1 MPTTPIDLLI
11 SARDRTGPAFSSAT
25 RRADRFSKQIGGIGG
40 TLLRIGPRLA
50 AGLAGATAVIARE
63 VAVAVDRLDE
73 IDKAAQAAGIPPEVL
88 QTWQLFGE
96 TVGSTTVQTNTS
108 LRRFRRRLGEAQTG
122 STETA
127 AAFAKLGVAVRNVDG
142 TARSVDETWADF
154 TRRLSTTND
163 ATGDFAL
170 GVRILDQEGARLVQG
185 LINSGGEFE
194 NLAARAQ
201 SAGAIIGGDVVQA
214 AVRAK
219 DEVTIMTTALEAQRS
234 VLAAEFIPAL
244 ENLATTV
251 MPFWI
256 ERIREARGL
265 LSDLFDSR
273 ANEALNDELEDN
285 IARIDSL
292 NAQLDAQVGT
302 EDELVIKEA
311 QRNALLERQVAIRRE
326 LRGIAEAEAAAD
338 TQERQTLDLIGE
350 GGTEARVEAERT
362 IAELARI
369 QYDAARQRREVAI
382 EVLNIRLREGEI
394 TREQYDE
401 EIARLQGIREAKEAE
416 QEAEQ
421 GLFETTLERF
431 RTRQAEL
438 ELARGQLAVAE
449 VTGRIT
455 ADEAARLREILGIK
469 MEEIALEQERTPAIE
484 QENDLLIQQ
493 QNIMVNIGSS
503 LRGFQDSTEGWIG
516 LLGEALSIFSQF
528 RSGGMGGQGGG
539 GGGILGI
546 LGGLFG
552 GFRQHGGPI
561 SPGKIYGVG
570 EVGPEWIIPST
581 PGYVLPNNFSRS
593 SSMNITTNINNPVL
607 TSSMQIQD
615 LQRIVRETV
624 QQASA
629 RSKQDAFLGRIPQPY
644 GRPA

>member
-50 AGLAGATAVIARE
+50 AGLAGFGAVVARE
-63 VAVAVDRLDE
+63 TAVAVDRLDE
-73 IDKAAQAAGIPPEVL
+73 LDKASQAAGIDAETL

-96 TVGSTTVQTNTS
+96 TVGSVTVQTNTS
-108 LRRFRRRLGEAQTG
+108 LRRLRRRLGEAQTG

-127 AAFAKLGVAVRNVDG
+127 AAFAKLGIPIRNADGSLRGLSEVA
-142 TARSVDETWADF
+142 ADF
-154 TRRLSTTND
+154 VTQLANSED

-185 LINSGGEFE
+185 LINNGNEFE
-194 NLAARAQ
+194 NLAARAR
-201 SAGAIIGGDVVQA
+201 STGAIIGNDVVQA
-214 AVRAK
+214 AVSAK
-219 DEVTIMTTALEAQRS
+219 DEMTLMTAALEAQRTE
-234 VLAAEFIPAL
+234 LAAQFIPEL
-244 ENLATTV
+244 RNLATVV

-256 ERIREARGL
+256 ERIREARDAWD
-265 LSDLFDSR
+265 DLFDR
-273 ANEALNDELEDN
+273 RPNEGLQDELEDN

-338 TQERQTLDLIGE
+338 TQERQTLDLVGE
-350 GGTEARVEAERT
+350 GGTEARAEAEKT

-369 QYDAARQRREVAI
+369 QLEAARQRREVAI

-401 EIARLQGIREAKEAE
+401 EIARLQGIREAKEQE
-416 QEAEQ
+416 QVVEQ
-421 GLFETTLERF
+421 GLFESTLERF

-539 GGGILGI
+539 GGILGI

-552 GFRQHGGPI
+552 GFRQRGGPV
-561 SPGKIYGVG
+561 SGGRGYVVG
-570 EVGPEWIIPST
+570 EAGPELFF
-581 PGYVLPNNFSRS
+581 PGASGAILPNDFSRS
-593 SSMNITTNINNPVL
+593 MNLSVTTNINNPTL
-607 TSSMQIQD
+607 TSSMQTQD
-615 LQRIVRETV
+615 LQRTIRETV
-624 QQASA
+624 QQAVA
-629 RSKQDAFLGRIPQPY
+629 RSKQDAFLGRVPAPY
-644 GRPA
+644 GRPAA

>member
-11 SARDRTGPAFSSAT
+11 SARDRTAGAFSSAT

-127 AAFAKLGVAVRNVDG
+127 AAFAKLGVSVRNVDG

-350 GGTEARVEAERT
+350 GGTEARAEAERT

-369 QYDAARQRREVAI
+369 QLEAARQRREVAI

-401 EIARLQGIREAKEAE
+401 EIARLQGIREAKEAGTSRR
-416 QEAEQ
+416 A
-421 GLFETTLERF
+421 GSVRVHAGTVPDKAGGTG
-431 RTRQAEL
+431 TRPWTAS
-438 ELARGQLAVAE
+438 RG
-449 VTGRIT
+449 
-455 ADEAARLREILGIK
+455 
-469 MEEIALEQERTPAIE
+469 
-484 QENDLLIQQ
+484 
-493 QNIMVNIGSS
+493 GSN
-503 LRGFQDSTEGWIG
+503 RKDN
-516 LLGEALSIFSQF
+516 
-528 RSGGMGGQGGG
+528 R
-539 GGGILGI
+539 
-546 LGGLFG
+546 
-552 GFRQHGGPI
+552 R
-561 SPGKIYGVG
+561 
-570 EVGPEWIIPST
+570 
-581 PGYVLPNNFSRS
+581 RS
-593 SSMNITTNINNPVL
+593 S
-607 TSSMQIQD
+607 
-615 LQRIVRETV
+615 E
-624 QQASA
+624 A
-629 RSKQDAFLGRIPQPY
+629 
-644 GRPA
+644 